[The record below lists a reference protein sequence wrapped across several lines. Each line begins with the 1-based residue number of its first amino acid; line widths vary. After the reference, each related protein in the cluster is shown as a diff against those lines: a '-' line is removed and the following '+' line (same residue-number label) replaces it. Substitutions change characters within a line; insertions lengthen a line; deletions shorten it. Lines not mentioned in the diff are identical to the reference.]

1 MQKNLLRHW
10 QTYLTVLLLFAACAG
25 LQPEVTVSPGGVEKV
40 LAVKANSFKFEPN
53 NIKAYTGDVILLKI
67 ENVSGSGHNF
77 TIKNPQG
84 QVIQSA
90 ELPAGKVTD
99 VSVTL
104 SEKGVY
110 DFYCDKPFHSAF
122 GMKGRIEAVDR

>member
-1 MQKNLLRHW
+1 MRKSLFGYW
-10 QTYLTVLLLFAACAG
+10 QTFLCVLLLFAACAG
-25 LQPEVTVSPGGVEKV
+25 LQPEVTVSPGGGEKV
-40 LAVKANSFKFEPN
+40 LAVKASSFKFEPN

-67 ENVSGSGHNF
+67 ENVSGSGHNV
-77 TIKNPQG
+77 TITNPQG

-110 DFYCDKPFHSAF
+110 DYYCDKPFHSAF
-122 GMKGRIEAVDR
+122 GVKGRIEAVDR